1 MFSDARQA
9 REWAIDEFK
18 GVDLGH
24 GSRTT
29 RLIRMATE
37 VAIRPAGK
45 VSEVF
50 TTPADAEGAY
60 RWLENPAVQ
69 VDALVAGVGRACAA
83 RSAEYPFVY
92 VPVDGSSLN
101 ITDDAR
107 TRGSG
112 PVGSRK
118 VGARGFQVMTAIGVS
133 PDGTPLG
140 LLGQAWWSRTEV
152 AAGEGKRAVEATET
166 QHWLDVMESVRAGLA
181 GSGTRAWFQ
190 LDRGG
195 DAWPVLQQGLRDD
208 IWLTV
213 RAAYDR
219 RLRTG
224 PTDEAP
230 PYLWDTLDRRPSL
243 GSYEVDVPGTSARKA
258 RRARME
264 VRSAFITLDTRE
276 KKKGRARDVPV
287 WAVLASEVGT
297 TPPGEEPLEWMLLTN
312 RTSDTFEASREVV
325 LGYLQR
331 WRVEEF
337 HKAWKSGDCN
347 VEETQLQSEQA
358 IHTLALVLA
367 AVAMRLLRLTY
378 LSRRKPDEPASV
390 EFSEE
395 EIAAVLALKEER
407 PRRGR
412 MLTIGVVTRWIAEIG
427 GYTGKSSGGPPG
439 MLVLARGLAQV
450 EPVARALRH
459 LKHSRSTPA
468 TLSRG

>member
-1 MFSDARQA
+1 MVGGSLS
-9 REWAIDEFK
+9 WATEEF
-18 GVDLGH
+18 GAAELGDRR
-24 GSRTT
+24 RTG
-29 RLIRMATE
+29 RLVRMAAGFADRPGGRVSGTFR
-37 VAIRPAGK
+37 VAPERNA
-45 VSEVF
+45 V
-50 TTPADAEGAY
+50 Y
-60 RWLENPAVQ
+60 RLLENKAVNPEE
-69 VDALVAGVGRACAA
+69 VGRATFRATVERA
-83 RSAEYPFVY
+83 SGLSFVY

-219 RLRTG
+219 RLRTR

-378 LSRRKPDEPASV
+378 LARRKPDEPASV

-459 LKHSRSTPA
+459 LKHLRSTPT
-468 TLSRG
+468 TLSSG